1 MIDTTPST
9 NQSMMP
15 LMTTIRQAL
24 MTSTTLSLVVTN
36 MTISMKANTK
46 VGMMMMDIRRRDMR
60 SMREK
65 TGSLESPDIRSI
77 SQIDTRRANTRES
90 RELQE
95 RIERT
100 ERGIQANTSIMRG
113 RKRSTQESRG
123 GSIVMR
129 RRTSLI
135 MT

>member
-1 MIDTTPST
+1 
-9 NQSMMP
+9 
-15 LMTTIRQAL
+15 
-24 MTSTTLSLVVTN
+24 